1 MWIVV
6 DVVIN
11 CGYDDITKKNEKSRI
26 EYDIN
31 GRKFEFWMKKITAL
45 MTCLLGVSMFC
56 INSNNEQWLT
66 INKIKNIYILIDFLF
81 DLSY

>member
-45 MTCLLGVSMFC
+45 MTCLLDTPMFVSIATM
-56 INSNNEQWLT
+56 NN
-66 INKIKNIYILIDFLF
+66 D
-81 DLSY
+81 

>member
-1 MWIVV
+1 MKQKMWIVV

-45 MTCLLGVSMFC
+45 MTCLLGVSMFVS
-56 INSNNEQWLT
+56 IAT
-66 INKIKNIYILIDFLF
+66 INND
-81 DLSY
+81 

>member
-1 MWIVV
+1 MKQKMWIVV

-31 GRKFEFWMKKITAL
+31 GRKNEFEWKKL
-45 MTCLLGVSMFC
+45 QHWWHV
-56 INSNNEQWLT
+56 
-66 INKIKNIYILIDFLF
+66 Y
-81 DLSY
+81 

>member
-11 CGYDDITKKNEKSRI
+11 CGYDDITKKKNEKSRI

-45 MTCLLGVSMFC
+45 MTCLLDVSMFC
-56 INSNNEQWLT
+56 INSNN
-66 INKIKNIYILIDFLF
+66 
-81 DLSY
+81 

>member
-1 MWIVV
+1 MLLLIVAMM
-6 DVVIN
+6 
-11 CGYDDITKKNEKSRI
+11 TSQKKNEKSRI

-56 INSNNEQWLT
+56 INSNN
-66 INKIKNIYILIDFLF
+66 
-81 DLSY
+81 